1 MEILMIR
8 MLMVLALSQAGKIID
23 AIKPQLEA
31 MRADLLKKA
40 MNGRQPG
47 VDEQQVIDEFKANTT
62 RMRVNAPATPSF
74 PRTRES
80 MQA

>member
-1 MEILMIR
+1 
-8 MLMVLALSQAGKIID
+8 
-23 AIKPQLEA
+23 
-31 MRADLLKKA
+31 